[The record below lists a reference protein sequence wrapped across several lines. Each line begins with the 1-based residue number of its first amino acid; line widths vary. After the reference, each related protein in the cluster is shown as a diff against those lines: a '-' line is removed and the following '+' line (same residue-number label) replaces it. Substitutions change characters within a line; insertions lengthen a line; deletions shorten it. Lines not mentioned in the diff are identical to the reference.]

1 MVRQRRSR
9 TPNFVPWV
17 AACATKAGELTE
29 RLYEGLSVGAL
40 TIESSGP
47 NLSPSSD
54 GSARSQLADEALRT
68 LVQFSQTDYEM
79 PLSYDPIMEAYN
91 SIVHSQQV
99 PVERVA

>member
-1 MVRQRRSR
+1 
-9 TPNFVPWV
+9 
-17 AACATKAGELTE
+17 
-29 RLYEGLSVGAL
+29 
-40 TIESSGP
+40 
-47 NLSPSSD
+47 
-54 GSARSQLADEALRT
+54 LADEALRT